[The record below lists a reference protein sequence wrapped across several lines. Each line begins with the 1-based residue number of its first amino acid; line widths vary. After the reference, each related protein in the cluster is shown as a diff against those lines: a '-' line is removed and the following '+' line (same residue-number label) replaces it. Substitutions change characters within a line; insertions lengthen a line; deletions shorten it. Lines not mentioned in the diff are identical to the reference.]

1 MTAKILD
8 GKAVAAKERQRSA
21 ARAADFVSKYGRAP
35 GLAVVKV
42 GEDPASAVYV
52 RNKRKACEE
61 CGIASFAH
69 DLPATTSRAELLG
82 LIDRLNRDD
91 AVDGIL
97 LQLPLPKGLDS
108 TEIMDTI
115 DPAKDVDGFHPTN
128 TGLLAQKRPGLR
140 PCTPWGVMRLLK
152 DYSLDVTGLRAVVVG
167 ASNIVGRPMALE
179 LLLGRATVTV
189 CHTGTRDL
197 RGEVERADL
206 VVAAVGKPA
215 YIPGIWIRDGA
226 IVIDVGI
233 NRLPDGKLAGDVEY
247 APAAERA
254 AWITPVPGGVGPM
267 TIAMLLSN
275 TVDAALARKG
285 VKVRLRVGQSGRG
298 CKTHPHE
305 KSGPPGR
312 ADRRPARRG
321 KRAPQRRHR
330 GRRAARNQAH
340 ARRPARGG
348 RERRHRPLHLHH
360 HAHAGS
366 RRGARGGLPV
376 RRRTC
381 CATRAMSS
389 IPASADPPA
398 ISCASRCAPI
408 CRWTWRALTRNFYTT
423 SSCGV
428 CGKASI
434 EAVTASAGDRRIF
447 SDPASSGMIVRESV
461 LRGLPDTLKKVAG
474 RVRRDRR
481 HARGR
486 AVQRRR

>member
-1 MTAKILD
+1 LTARILD
-8 GKAVAAKERQRSA
+8 GKAVAAKERTKSA
-21 ARAADFVSKYGRAP
+21 ARAADFFSKYGRAP

-69 DLPATTSRAELLG
+69 DLPAGTSRAELLG
-82 LIDRLNRDD
+82 LIERLNRDD

-97 LQLPLPKGLDS
+97 LQLPLPRGLDS

-140 PCTPWGVMRLLK
+140 PCTPWGVMHLLK
-152 DYSLDVTGLRAVVVG
+152 ENSIDVTGMRATVVG

-179 LLLGRATVTV
+179 LLLARATVTV

-197 RGEVERADL
+197 HGEVQRADL

-226 IVIDVGI
+226 VVIDVGI

-275 TVDAALARKG
+275 TVDAAVARQNARK
-285 VKVRLRVGQSGRG
+285 
-298 CKTHPHE
+298 
-305 KSGPPGR
+305 
-312 ADRRPARRG
+312 
-321 KRAPQRRHR
+321 
-330 GRRAARNQAH
+330 
-340 ARRPARGG
+340 
-348 RERRHRPLHLHH
+348 
-360 HAHAGS
+360 
-366 RRGARGGLPV
+366 
-376 RRRTC
+376 
-381 CATRAMSS
+381 
-389 IPASADPPA
+389 
-398 ISCASRCAPI
+398 
-408 CRWTWRALTRNFYTT
+408 
-423 SSCGV
+423 
-428 CGKASI
+428 
-434 EAVTASAGDRRIF
+434 
-447 SDPASSGMIVRESV
+447 
-461 LRGLPDTLKKVAG
+461 
-474 RVRRDRR
+474 
-481 HARGR
+481 
-486 AVQRRR
+486 